1 MADSGQSKRAVKR
14 KAKLEARKQ
23 KQKQPKLESNRKP
36 GFDQNLLEE
45 TTCYVKNGLR
55 HVHPY
60 YFTFT
65 TYCKGRWVGRTLMD
79 VFKEEFRSETEEY
92 YEKAIKAGKITVNG
106 GVAFQDTMLK
116 DNDIICNK
124 VHRHEPPVVGDP
136 FEIVELNESMVVLNK
151 PSSIPVHP
159 CGRYRHNTVV
169 FILGKEHGLANLF
182 TIHRIDRLTSGIL
195 IFARTLSKAQ
205 ELERQVRDREIVKE
219 YVCRVQGEFPSE
231 IVDCQEPI
239 MVESHKIGICRV
251 SANGKPCRTVFTR
264 IHFNG
269 KSSVVKCVP
278 YTGRMH
284 QIRVH
289 LQWLGYPIINDPIYN
304 HTAWG
309 PHRGR
314 GGVSVEL
321 VKKVISFLMSA
332 FILINSTSCNDKEDS
347 NEYFERGASAA
358 CIFIY
363 KAYQDALTEKLDRNK
378 TDAIARMASQEKD
391 SGTLSS
397 DSEENSNC
405 NQYHDKDCS
414 ECHIIRSDPT
424 RSELT
429 MFLHALSYK

>member
-321 VKKVISFLMSA
+321 VKKVMS
-332 FILINSTSCNDKEDS
+332 E
-347 NEYFERGASAA
+347 
-358 CIFIY
+358 
-363 KAYQDALTEKLDRNK
+363 LTEKLDRNK

-429 MFLHALSYK
+429 MFLHALSYKGPNWEFETRLPSWAKEEWSEECTTS

>member
-1 MADSGQSKRAVKR
+1 MADSRESKRAVKR

-65 TYCKGRWVGRTLMD
+65 TYCKGRWVGRTLME

-159 CGRYRHNTVV
+159 CGRYRHNSVV

-195 IFARTLSKAQ
+195 IFARFERPQK
-205 ELERQVRDREIVKE
+205 LERQVRNREIVKE

-264 IHFNG
+264 IYFNG

-314 GGVSVEL
+314 GGGCTPETETGEISV
-321 VKKVISFLMSA
+321 
-332 FILINSTSCNDKEDS
+332 
-347 NEYFERGASAA
+347 
-358 CIFIY
+358 
-363 KAYQDALTEKLDRNK
+363 DAE
-378 TDAIARMASQEKD
+378 MASEVLGTPGDKTALKSQGI
-391 SGTLSS
+391 SGTDEVTETMQILEAQGIEKVQ
-397 DSEENSNC
+397 DMDEENSNC